1 MKYRLRD
8 SLVQY
13 TQSTLAR
20 LVLPVMLIVL
30 LGAGVTAV
38 VLNEAST
45 RLDARARMHELE
57 ITRHRLASEA
67 RAIKRVGKDNSWWDD
82 VRKNVIDTFDVEWTD
97 ANIGVN
103 LVNEYELTGSYVVDA
118 EDRTRY
124 AAFGG
129 SRRKK
134 TNAFERFDPGL
145 KTLIEAA
152 RAGPMKEPVPMIA
165 YLHEAGE
172 LQLVVV
178 SPITPEDPKPQQLR
192 QAPRPVLILSQPMSG
207 TRLEAWANSHSL
219 ANLRTA
225 RVAPAGAQSVPLP
238 GPDGK
243 PAMYLVWDPATPGG
257 NLVSGLGGIILVA
270 LLLATGLMTFFVY
283 RADRFA
289 NTLRQNVDDLI
300 DAKTRA
306 ELANRSKTLF
316 LANVSH
322 ELRTPLNAVLAFSE
336 IMKTQAF
343 GPVGS
348 PKYLEYATDIH
359 DSGTHLLALID
370 DLLDLSRIEAN
381 RADLQEVELDMDRI
395 VEWAT
400 NLTEPQATSKGVTLT
415 TDAGTGL
422 PHIVADERA
431 VKQILLNLLTNAVK
445 FTDAGGHV
453 MLMAE
458 TVKSGEFAFTVLDTG
473 IGIPPEIISE
483 VLLPF
488 QQGSQSYVRNR
499 EGAGLGLAL
508 VQALCKLHDARL
520 TIDSTPGVGTKVTV
534 TFPAKR
540 VIAGAVAG
548 DELKT
553 A

>member
-1 MKYRLRD
+1 MYAWGRSTVGRLF
-8 SLVQY
+8 
-13 TQSTLAR
+13 
-20 LVLPVMLIVL
+20 LPVVLIVL
-30 LGAGVTAV
+30 LGAGVTIT
-38 VLNEAST
+38 VLIIAAA
-45 RLDARARMHELE
+45 RLDDSARIHQ
-57 ITRHRLASEA
+57 TRVIESLLASEA
-67 RAIKRVGKDNSWWDD
+67 KNLRRVARDNSWSNLLIA
-82 VRKNVIDTFDVEWTD
+82 KVIDDLD
-97 ANIGVN
+97 IGWATGHIGTY
-103 LVNEYELTGSYVVDA
+103 LLKEYELTGSYVLDTKN
-118 EDRTRY
+118 RTRY
-124 AAFGG
+124 AAYNRGW
-129 SRRKK
+129 RKK
-134 TNAFERFDPGL
+134 TDAFDRFGPGL
-145 KTLIEAA
+145 NDLIENA
-152 RAGPMKEPVPMIA
+152 RAGRMDQPVPVTAFLM
-165 YLHEAGE
+165 EAGE
-172 LQLVVV
+172 PQMVTV
-178 SPITPEDPKPQQLR
+178 SPITPKRPTREQQVR
-192 QAPRPVLILSQPMSG
+192 APRPVLVLSRTFDPFILTDWSKSY
-207 TRLEAWANSHSL
+207 RLK
-219 ANLRTA
+219 NLRLL
-225 RVAPAGAQSVPLP
+225 VQAPEKPGAYVTLSK
-238 GPDGK
+238 PDGS
-243 PAMYLVWDPATPGG
+243 PLAVLAWDPATPG
-257 NLVSGLGGIILVA
+257 SD
-270 LLLATGLMTFFVY
+270 LATGLVGILIFAVLTLVLLTAFFFY
-283 RADRFA
+283 RADA
-289 NTLRQNVDDLI
+289 VADVLRRNVDELV

-381 RADLQEVELDMDRI
+381 RADLREVELDMDHI
-395 VEWAT
+395 VEWVT
-400 NLTEPQATSKGVTLT
+400 NLTKPQATSKGITLT
-415 TDAGTGL
+415 VDPDGGL

-445 FTDAGGHV
+445 FTETGGHV

-473 IGIPPEIISE
+473 IGIPPEILSE

-520 TIDSTPGVGTKVTV
+520 IIDSTPGVGTKVTV
-534 TFPAKR
+534 TFPACR
-540 VIAGAVAG
+540 VIVDANAGN
-548 DELKT
+548 ELKT